1 MFLSKSQKRRLR
13 RCKLEGCLPDWYKWL
28 YKCIGHVQFVVKAQN
43 LPREIPWSA
52 IEELQDHPQMYFRK
66 SFIAYAIQKKLEP
79 CLELVTKEE
88 CVERCTKLI
97 QCVLKNKQYPECNRD
112 YLTKYFIDYL
122 TKRFIVPNFL
132 MIYRKKIIRE
142 ALQRN

>member
-28 YKCIGHVQFVVKAQN
+28 HKCIGHVQFVVKSQK

-66 SFIAYAIQKKLEP
+66 SFIAYAIQQKPEP

-88 CVERCTKLI
+88 CVERCTKLTL
-97 QCVLKNKQYPECNRD
+97 CMRNKQYPECHM
-112 YLTKYFIDYL
+112 DYL